1 MPNVNDEKNI
11 PKGYFLT
18 MDEGVEF
25 QDIEYAGVENYIYQY
40 GSRSADEIFYRAIH
54 KVNGNK
60 SLLRLVRV
68 NIGGM
73 DYWQISKI
81 ASERRRIG
89 LAKSLYIAAI
99 EFEGYPI
106 ICDCTLTMPGS
117 YNVWQSLI
125 SDAKNGEFEI
135 QIVNS
140 ASGEAKAY
148 DFRTA
153 RTRIWGY
160 DTDLIDIINQDPDNL
175 EMALDEK
182 DIQNDLYE
190 YLRDFREKITD
201 RKEVRLAISKP

>member
-1 MPNVNDEKNI
+1 M
-11 PKGYFLT
+11 
-18 MDEGVEF
+18 
-25 QDIEYAGVENYIYQY
+25 
-40 GSRSADEIFYRAIH
+40 
-54 KVNGNK
+54 
-60 SLLRLVRV
+60 RLVRV
-68 NIGGM
+68 NIGGL

-99 EFEGYPI
+99 EFEGHPI
-106 ICDCTLTMPGS
+106 ICDSTLTMPGS

-125 SDAKNGEFEI
+125 SDGKNGEFKI
-135 QIVNS
+135 QVINS

-175 EMALDEK
+175 EMALAEK

-190 YLRDFREKITD
+190 YLRDFRENITD